1 MTSTYGNDEQD
12 GENGDNPTSG
22 GFPGLNGTMGPRS
35 RASSVS
41 SSSSASSLNVPL
53 FSPIPFLVERRII
66 NPDGTPVSTPATLP
80 GASASETDVPTSS
93 LSLNLNISARTGED
107 VPMNGTEER
116 PGTPMHGV
124 SQESMQQGGHGK
136 ADQEPLNH
144 LALST
149 SAVSVLAQN
158 GNGTNGHET
167 RNAANASTDTA
178 HEPFTGRVDELDAG
192 PLQHTTTHAS
202 PSDPHQLHLPP
213 TSSTGTHHQEGTGER
228 GTMTP
233 HGMSDRPQAISSTTD
248 LNAVVPHATREGTEM
263 DPPVDK
269 DGGRVIRGLPRTSSS
284 VSLGDRF
291 VSGEI
296 LEANIPRDE
305 ESKPESS

>member
-1 MTSTYGNDEQD
+1 M
-12 GENGDNPTSG
+12 NGS
-22 GFPGLNGTMGPRS
+22 MAPRS

-41 SSSSASSLNVPL
+41 SASSTSSLNAPL

-66 NPDGTPVSTPATLP
+66 NPDGTPVSTPAILP
-80 GASASETDVPTSS
+80 GVSSAETDVPTQA
-93 LSLNLNISARTGED
+93 LSLNLNINTRAGED
-107 VPMNGTEER
+107 VTMNGAEGER
-116 PGTPMHGV
+116 PGTPLHGV
-124 SQESMQQGGHGK
+124 SQELLQQGVHGK
-136 ADQEPLNH
+136 TEQEPLNH

-149 SAVSVLAQN
+149 AAVSVLAQN
-158 GNGTNGHET
+158 SHGTNGHET
-167 RNAANASTDTA
+167 DDPATASPDTA

-192 PLQHTTTHAS
+192 PLQHSTTHAS
-202 PSDPHQLHLPP
+202 PSDPHQLHLLS
-213 TSSTGTHHQEGTGER
+213 TSHPAGPHPEGTGER

-248 LNAVVPHATREGTEM
+248 LNAVVPHTSREETPMM

-296 LEANIPRDE
+296 LEANVPRDDE
-305 ESKPESS
+305 DKVESG